1 MLHLLALIVGLFLS
15 NIDSISIKQGRIITI
30 LDWLTTILVIK
41 IFLKVFV
48 KIK

>member
-1 MLHLLALIVGLFLS
+1 MLHLVALIVGLFLS

-41 IFLKVFV
+41 NIFKSFR
-48 KIK
+48 KN